1 MGFKRFT
8 EIEAW
13 QLSMKLLT
21 ELDAVLERS
30 TDAAYRSFCNE
41 TRNAIESVPRNIA
54 EGFGRYSRRDFA
66 RFVNMAK
73 ASLLETQTNL
83 IIARSRKLV
92 TEKEYEH
99 LWEVSEYAVAKT
111 TALLTSLRAAP
122 RRDPPGSA

>member
-13 QLSMKLLT
+13 QLSMKLLA

-30 TDAAYRSFCNE
+30 TDVAYRSFCHE

-54 EGFGRYSRRDFA
+54 EGFGRYTRRDFA
-66 RFVNMAK
+66 RFVAIAK

-92 TEKEYEH
+92 TEQEFEQ
-99 LWEVSEYAVAKT
+99 LWELSEHTVAKT
-111 TALLTSLRAAP
+111 TALLTSLRGAT

>member
-13 QLSMKLLT
+13 QLSMKLLA

-30 TDAAYRSFCNE
+30 ADVSYRSFCNE

-54 EGFGRYSRRDFA
+54 EGFGRYTRRDFA
-66 RFVNMAK
+66 RFVSIAK

-83 IIARSRKLV
+83 MIARSRKLV
-92 TEKEYEH
+92 TEQEFDH
-99 LWEVSEYAVAKT
+99 LWELSEHAVAKT
-111 TALLTSLRAAP
+111 TALLTSLRPAT
-122 RRDPPGSA
+122 RRDPPDSP